1 MSFCPIPV
9 RTAQQVQSLSDELE
23 GKRISVWYDQGLI
36 AGQPY
41 RDVLRQ
47 RIETVKA
54 VVVLWTENAIGS
66 KWVTAEAALADR
78 ENKLICLRDPK
89 LNSAR
94 IPMPFAANHHMV
106 EFGKLPELLEAL
118 ALKGAKPRI

>member
-1 MSFCPIPV
+1 MF
-9 RTAQQVQSLSDELE
+9 ELE
-23 GKRISVWYDQGLI
+23 GKRISVWYDRGLI

-54 VVVLWTENAIGS
+54 VVVFWTENSISS
-66 KWVTAEAALADR
+66 KWVMAEADLANQR
-78 ENKLICLRDPK
+78 NKLICLRDPK
-89 LNSAR
+89 LESRHIPLPFNSN
-94 IPMPFAANHHMV
+94 NHIV

-118 ALKGAKPRI
+118 ALMGAKPRI

>member
-1 MSFCPIPV
+1 MARRSRAF
-9 RTAQQVQSLSDELE
+9 SDELE

-78 ENKLICLRDPK
+78 ENKLIASAIQSSIRHASRCRSPQITTWW
-89 LNSAR
+89 NSASCR
-94 IPMPFAANHHMV
+94 SFWRP
-106 EFGKLPELLEAL
+106 L
-118 ALKGAKPRI
+118 R